1 MVSPWGSQGEAGI
14 SWVTARVSAREP
26 EINPKKPRC
35 LLEVR
40 HEITPR
46 CGPGL
51 AAGGLWGRLAEAGTW
66 VGTESQGC
74 IPGRPEQ
81 LREPCEPQK
90 FISCSPLLSPANSEP
105 GGKLLPLPNPPFQ
118 QDN

>member
-51 AAGGLWGRLAEAGTW
+51 AAGGLWGRLAEAGMW

-81 LREPCEPQK
+81 LWEPCEPQK

-105 GGKLLPLPNPPFQ
+105 GVKLLPLPNPPFQ